1 MCAQRLLN
9 TGDAA
14 LAHHALVRFFHD
26 PEEDVREAAATVAAA
41 LRGRRLGPY
50 QRTLTALIDS
60 RALGAA
66 LSQLVITL
74 EDAPDRVDELVLAC
88 ARRFVTVFGAASA
101 DLARGVAADA
111 RDIGRLLVRA
121 YVQASSPAL
130 RSGILDLLDQLLLLG
145 SYGVAEAIHD
155 SDRS

>member
-1 MCAQRLLN
+1 LN

-26 PEEDVREAAATVAAA
+26 PEEDVREAAGTVAAV
-41 LRGRRLGPY
+41 LRGQRLGPY

-60 RALGAA
+60 RAFGVA
-66 LSQLVITL
+66 LPQMVITL